1 MQCTWRD
8 RHGRAKLWLP
18 WQHWH
23 GHTRKGGQ
31 GSLAEKAYWQRL
43 PPSTLPTGV
52 GFMPTHV
59 SYVLSSASVASGPP
73 LAYRA
78 WRGVLDL
85 SREPRPDLRA
95 KVKKKKKNRRIPR
108 EWTWVWISS
117 QHGFKFS
124 LQVFGSVRS
133 KSDFVE
139 QLALSMT
146 PGSKSWPET
155 ETTGQSLDGFGWA
168 QSLKALFSNLFIQF
182 PVGVCNFNQ

>member
-95 KVKKKKKNRRIPR
+95 KVKKKKKI
-108 EWTWVWISS
+108 
-117 QHGFKFS
+117 GGS
-124 LQVFGSVRS
+124 LVNGPESES
-133 KSDFVE
+133 
-139 QLALSMT
+139 LPNMALNF
-146 PGSKSWPET
+146 PYKYLDLCVA
-155 ETTGQSLDGFGWA
+155 SLILW
-168 QSLKALFSNLFIQF
+168 SNLLSPWPLGPRVGRRQKRLAKAWMDSAGLSPWRLCSPICLYSF
-182 PVGVCNFNQ
+182 P